1 MKAVLTR
8 TAVSDLADIARRI
21 GRDSVPTARRFT
33 AELERR
39 ALAVGRTPRVYPY
52 AEGLEDLEIRRR
64 LYRGYLIFFVER
76 GGDVQILRIVH
87 GARDWKALL
96 EETGPD

>member
-8 TAVSDLADIARRI
+8 AAVGDLAHIARRI
-21 GRDSVPTARRFT
+21 GRDCVPTARRFT

-52 AEGLEDLEIRRR
+52 AEGLEDLKIRRR
-64 LYRGYLIFFVER
+64 LYRDYLIFFVEHE
-76 GGDVQILRIVH
+76 GGVEILRIVH

-96 EETGPD
+96 EEPEPH